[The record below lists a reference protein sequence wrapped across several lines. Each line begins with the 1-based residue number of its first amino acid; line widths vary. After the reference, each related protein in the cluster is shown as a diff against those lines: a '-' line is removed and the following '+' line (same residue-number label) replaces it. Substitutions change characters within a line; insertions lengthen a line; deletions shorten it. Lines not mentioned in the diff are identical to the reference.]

1 MEKVVAE
8 CTLMKSETPYVL
20 IPCTAKPGILGKFK
34 IKVQLIKTIED
45 TEENGNN
52 VPQSPKSNATAGSR
66 TSLSLSISARSKR
79 RTKRAKKVIQLIP
92 CRKKHRKLAHS
103 GFFKAGF
110 NAGSGLAS
118 SGPVAPSS
126 LPPSGSEFLNNPQFS
141 LYLSGSSKV
150 CFLLTQNYPG
160 DHKIGFYLFKIQASA
175 PGSDELYHKERRMV
189 SAVPESEFTLLHR
202 SSFGGEPSIEA
213 FYECELSRGYYF
225 LLPCSFQPSLSF
237 QFQFSVFIENHQLEI
252 DFIPIGPD
260 TSFVKSKQPKLMVP
274 LSFPFPS
281 PFSPSSFS
289 PLLPFSFSFFSPF
302 SLFSSFPSSL
312 FLSPP
317 LFLSFSK
324 FSVLFLNNIL
334 SSSLFS
340 SPP

>member
-1 MEKVVAE
+1 M
-8 CTLMKSETPYVL
+8 
-20 IPCTAKPGILGKFK
+20 
-34 IKVQLIKTIED
+34 
-45 TEENGNN
+45 
-52 VPQSPKSNATAGSR
+52 
-66 TSLSLSISARSKR
+66 
-79 RTKRAKKVIQLIP
+79 IQLIP
-92 CRKKHRKLAHS
+92 CSQQHRKLAHS

-274 LSFPFPS
+274 LSFLLLPS
-281 PFSPSSFS
+281 PFPPSLLFLFFTSPSLSSSSLF
-289 PLLPFSFSFFSPF
+289 LFFSPF
-302 SLFSSFPSSL
+302 LSFFFFFFLPLPVSPSL
-312 FLSPP
+312 FLSLP
-317 LFLSFSK
+317 LFYSGGPVFTSFLLLNSSFLWLYTPFLLPYPFPLVLSPLPLPPVFRLATSFSLP
-324 FSVLFLNNIL
+324 FAIFL
-334 SSSLFS
+334 SLRDLLHLHY
-340 SPP
+340 PPSASL